1 MRRRIR
7 SCAVRIEIPLRP
19 VLNSNEREPRKR
31 ANEKEACGASVHAKR
46 VAMVFAGAIAA
57 ASPR

>member
-19 VLNSNEREPRKR
+19 VLNSNEREPRK
-31 ANEKEACGASVHAKR
+31 EKEACGASVHAKR

>member
-1 MRRRIR
+1 MPGRFMN
-7 SCAVRIEIPLRP
+7 PG
-19 VLNSNEREPRKR
+19 KR